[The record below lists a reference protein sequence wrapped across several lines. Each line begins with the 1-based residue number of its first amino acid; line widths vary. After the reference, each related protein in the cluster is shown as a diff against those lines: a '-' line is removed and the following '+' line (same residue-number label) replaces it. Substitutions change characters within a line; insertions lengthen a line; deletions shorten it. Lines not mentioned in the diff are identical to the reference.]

1 MKAQMK
7 AADRS
12 GAAIA
17 VIIGSDEVEQGTVVI
32 RPMGDGQQFSC
43 PKSNVLETIRLELQK
58 LGS

>member
-1 MKAQMK
+1 MK

-17 VIIGSDEVEQGTVVI
+17 VIIGSDEVEHGTVVI
-32 RPMGDGQQFSC
+32 RPMGDGLQFSC
-43 PKSNVLETIRLELQK
+43 PKSDVLETIRLELQK

>member
-1 MKAQMK
+1 MK

-32 RPMGDGQQFSC
+32 RPMGDGLQFSC
-43 PKSNVLETIRLELQK
+43 PKSDVLETIRLELQK

>member
-12 GAAIA
+12 GADLA
-17 VIIGSDEVEQGTVVI
+17 VIIGTDEVESGTVVI
-32 RPMGDGQQFSC
+32 RPMGDGKQFSC
-43 PKSNVLETIRLELQK
+43 PRSDVLETIRLEIQK